1 MNYHQY
7 IKLEIS
13 SYPKGFSIPTHNIDI
28 WPLAQ
33 RKHFFTDFGIGTE
46 PSSRTSDCGR
56 QEIPV
61 ICANSAF
68 PFPLDFRKVLSSLGF
83 LHDNMTENTSK
94 TPIIEQYSCCFK
106 PPDPV
111 YKSDKLYSVE
121 KEMWIEAEYMY
132 TTWGAVAVT
141 TNRKIML

>member
-1 MNYHQY
+1 
-7 IKLEIS
+7 
-13 SYPKGFSIPTHNIDI
+13 
-28 WPLAQ
+28 
-33 RKHFFTDFGIGTE
+33 
-46 PSSRTSDCGR
+46 
-56 QEIPV
+56 
-61 ICANSAF
+61 
-68 PFPLDFRKVLSSLGF
+68 
-83 LHDNMTENTSK
+83 MTENTTK
-94 TPIIEQYSCCFK
+94 TPIIEQYSSCCFK